1 MKLLW
6 PLINLLQLAAILT
19 WNTVWITF
27 AALATLVTRN
37 RDTALIIARRWYAR
51 PIFRILG
58 ARLEE
63 SPLPD
68 LDWSR
73 PYIFLMN
80 HQSMVDIPVAFAVVP
95 VNLRF
100 VAKHTLKH
108 IPFLGWYMSMT
119 GMIFINRGKRHEA
132 LRSLKEAGAR
142 IREGASIL
150 AFPEGTRSRDGA
162 LLPFKK
168 GAFMLALES
177 GVPIIPVVAE
187 GSGRNFPAGTLFRIR
202 PATIRV
208 KLGAPIQTQGR
219 DASERDALMQ
229 EVRDAMRALQAE
241 LGVEIAPETE
251 APKAAEAA

>member
-27 AALATLVTRN
+27 AALATLVTRD
-37 RDTALIIARRWYAR
+37 RDTALVIARRWYAR

-58 ARLEE
+58 ARLAP
-63 SPLPD
+63 SPLPE

-80 HQSMVDIPVAFAVVP
+80 HQSMVDIPAAFAVIP

-108 IPFLGWYMSMT
+108 VPFLGWYMSMT
-119 GMIFINRGKRHEA
+119 GMIFINRGNREEA
-132 LRSLKEAGAR
+132 FRSLQEAGAR

-150 AFPEGTRSRDGA
+150 AFPEGTRSKDGA

-168 GAFMLALES
+168 GAFILALES
-177 GVPIIPVVAE
+177 GVPIVPVVAD
-187 GSGRNFPAGTLFRIR
+187 GSGANFPSGTLFRIR

-208 KLGAPIQTQGR
+208 KLGAPIETAGR
-219 DASERDALMQ
+219 GPEARDALMQ
-229 EVRDAMRALQAE
+229 EVREAMRGLQAE
-241 LGVEIAPETE
+241 LGVHVTP
-251 APKAAEAA
+251 EAAPSGFAKSA